1 MSRSAV
7 AILANE
13 RDFAADVVIRRLHEL
28 GVEVRR
34 INYEAARTNEVQP
47 WSPSTSI
54 RCDEPNPSV
63 VWWRQFET
71 DESPSTLQDVDDL
84 LVERAQWRAWVATLA
99 SSSSTWMNDLWAAR
113 RAENKV
119 EQLRVARSVGFDVPP
134 TLITNDRSRA
144 IEFEQ
149 AVGSAVVKTLASAY
163 FSFSDKS
170 FVFTEH
176 LDRAIALPVDAWHTA
191 PIVIQELIEEGLDA
205 RVVSLAGRC
214 FAGRCR
220 SRGLDWRKTPFDPKL
235 WEPWNAP
242 EQIVNACESYRAR
255 LGLEFAA
262 FDFMITSESI
272 FFLEAN
278 QAGEWLFLDRALDLG
293 IGLAIADR
301 LISLCSTRD

>member
-1 MSRSAV
+1 MRTSTA
-7 AILANE
+7 AILTNE
-13 RDFAADVVIRRLHEL
+13 RDFAADVVVHRLHEL
-28 GVEVRR
+28 GVEVHR
-34 INYEAARTNEVQP
+34 INYEAARTSEVPP
-47 WSPSTSI
+47 WSPSTSD
-54 RCDEPNPSV
+54 RDGEPMPSV

-71 DESPSTLQDVDDL
+71 DESPETLQDVDDL
-84 LVERAQWRAWVATLA
+84 LVERTQWRAWVATLA
-99 SSSSTWMNDLWAAR
+99 SPNSTWMNDLWAAR

-119 EQLRVARSVGFDVPP
+119 EQLRVAKSVGFNVPP
-134 TLITNDRSRA
+134 TLITNDRFRA

-149 AVGSAVVKTLASAY
+149 AVGPAVVKTLSAAY

-170 FVFTEH
+170 FVFTER
-176 LDRAIALPVDAWHTA
+176 LDQATALPAEAWHAA
-191 PIVIQELIEEGLDA
+191 PVVIQQLIEGGLDA

-220 SRGLDWRKTPFDPKL
+220 SRGLDWRKTSFDPEL
-235 WEPWNAP
+235 WESWNAP
-242 EQIVNACESYRAR
+242 EQIVHACESYRAR

-293 IGLAIADR
+293 VGLAIADR
-301 LISLCSTRD
+301 LVSLGSTRD

>member
-7 AILANE
+7 AILTNE
-13 RDFAADVVIRRLHEL
+13 RDFAADVVVRRLHEF
-28 GVEVRR
+28 GVEVHR
-34 INYEAARTNEVQP
+34 INYEAARTTEVQP
-47 WSPSTSI
+47 WSPSTSN
-54 RCDEPNPSV
+54 RADEPNPSV

-119 EQLRVARSVGFDVPP
+119 EQLRVARSVGFDVPL

-176 LDRAIALPVDAWHTA
+176 LDRADALPVDAWHAA
-191 PIVIQELIEEGLDA
+191 PVVIQQLIEGGLDA

-220 SRGLDWRKTPFDPKL
+220 SRGLDWRKTPFDPEL
-235 WEPWNAP
+235 WEPWDPP
-242 EQIVNACESYRAR
+242 EQIVHACESYRAR

-293 IGLAIADR
+293 IGHAIADR
-301 LISLCSTRD
+301 LVSLGSVRD